1 MNIKE
6 IDEKNDLDLL
16 KLDKVGLI
24 RKLQDIEN
32 KLESISKENKY
43 NYFKMER
50 YTLKDSIE
58 NQPICVSI
66 SNNKF
71 KFVENNFYD
80 SNYSLNELLEL
91 NYNENLLKVLYEVYS
106 NIEEI
111 FSANLKVYQHIHLLI
126 QVFLYV

>member
-111 FSANLKVYQHIHLLI
+111 FSANLKVY
-126 QVFLYV
+126 